1 MKKTIMF
8 SLLLAMASVAAFI
21 NPLRAQDASKE
32 LLGFTKKFQAIY
44 NKNDAKALK
53 QMYTDDAV
61 RVGTDGVTLTGSDNI
76 VAGFEKSFAGSK
88 LMIEIKQEKVETAAD
103 GTATATGTY
112 HVTGK
117 NNAGE
122 AVDIKGAYNNSVIKV
137 NGHWKIAKSVLSA
150 M

>member
-1 MKKTIMF
+1 MKKTTMIN
-8 SLLLAMASVAAFI
+8 LLLAIVSATAFI

-32 LLGFTKKFQAIY
+32 LLAFTKKFQAIY
-44 NKNDAKALK
+44 NKNNAKALK
-53 QMYTDDAV
+53 EMYTDDAV
-61 RVGTDGVTLTGSDNI
+61 RVGTDGVTVTGSDSI
-76 VAGFEKSFAGSK
+76 IAVFERSFAGSK
-88 LMIEIKQEKVETAAD
+88 LMIEIKQEKVVTGAD
-103 GTATATGTY
+103 GSTTATGTY

-122 AVDIKGAYNNSVIKV
+122 AVDIKGAYNNTVIKL